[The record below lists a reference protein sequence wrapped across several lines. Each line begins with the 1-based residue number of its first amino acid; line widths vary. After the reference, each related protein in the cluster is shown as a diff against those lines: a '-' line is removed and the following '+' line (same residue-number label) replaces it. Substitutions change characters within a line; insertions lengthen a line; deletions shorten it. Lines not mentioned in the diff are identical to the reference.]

1 MLGYVSPSVSSDPRG
16 PVVILGAGLTG
27 LSAAHHLSGAPFLL
41 VEKNDRVGGHA
52 RSERELGHTFDVTGH
67 WLHLRDDR
75 CKALLAALCEP
86 GTWAS
91 VERKTKI
98 VSHGVELE
106 YPFQANLHGL
116 PLEVVH
122 ECLVGLLDAREAAA
136 RGEAWAR
143 SPRTFEEFARARFGS
158 GIARHF
164 FVPYN
169 TKLWGMH
176 PDRLAPEWVARFIP
190 VPEPAQIIAGA
201 IGQTQRGLG
210 YNVEFLYP
218 KAGGIDALPEALR
231 RSLATREAQGE
242 GELRTSCAV
251 DEVDPIGRRVKLAG
265 ERDWIRYRAL
275 ISTIPLPELI
285 ARIPAAPAD
294 IRAAAAKLRWVRWH
308 WLDVATRAPVPRD
321 WHWAYVPEPRFPF
334 FRVGVYSNAMPSM
347 APPDAG
353 SLYVE
358 LDDRDAEPD
367 LPSIAAGLVEVGA
380 LARAEDIR
388 FTRRRQVEYA
398 YVLFDE
404 HHAEATAT
412 LLSWLENLGIRS
424 CGRYGAWIYNSMED
438 CLLSGLAAAQWAGGQ
453 HDEAAATES
462 IARRERVRK

>member
-1 MLGYVSPSVSSDPRG
+1 MSAFRTNDPAR
-16 PVVILGAGLTG
+16 PDPLVILGAGLTG
-27 LSAAHHLSGAPFLL
+27 LSAAYHSKGSFLL
-41 VEKNDRVGGHA
+41 VERDDRVGGHA

-75 CKALLAALCEP
+75 CKALLASLFEP
-86 GTWAS
+86 GEW
-91 VERKTKI
+91 VEVARKTKI

-122 ECLVGLLDAREAAA
+122 ECLVGLLEAREALA
-136 RGEAWAR
+136 RGEGWAR
-143 SPRTFEEFARARFGS
+143 SPKTFEEFARARFGA

-169 TKLWGMH
+169 TKLWGRH
-176 PDRLAPEWVARFIP
+176 PDQLAPEWVARFIP
-190 VPEPAQIIAGA
+190 VPEPAQILAGA
-201 IGQTQRGLG
+201 IGMTQRGLG

-231 RSLATREAQGE
+231 RSLDARAAKGE

-251 DEVDPIGRRVKLAG
+251 EEVDPIGMRVKLAG
-265 ERDWIRYRAL
+265 ERDWTRYRAL
-275 ISTIPLPELI
+275 ISTLPLPELI
-285 ARIPAAPAD
+285 ARIPTAPAE
-294 IRAAAAKLRWVRWH
+294 IRAAAAALRWVRWH
-308 WLDVATRAPVPRD
+308 WLDVATAAPIPRD

-347 APPDAG
+347 APPGAG

-358 LDDRDAEPD
+358 LDDRDATPD
-367 LPSIAAGLVEVGA
+367 LPAIAAGLVEVGA
-380 LARAEDIR
+380 LARVEDIR
-388 FTRRRQVEYA
+388 FTRRREVEYA
-398 YVLFDE
+398 YVMFDE
-404 HHAEATAT
+404 QHASATAR
-412 LLSWLENLGIRS
+412 LLGWLDSLGVRS

-438 CLLSGLAAAQWAGGQ
+438 SLLSGLAAAQWAEGRLEQ
-453 HDEAAATES
+453 AAATES
-462 IARRERVRK
+462 IARREATRT